1 MRPVGSAPQWEAEPD
16 YTSDQYL
23 ALEEAQYLKW
33 ADEGERQDFSE
44 GIAPMAEAF
53 ILSFNNGQADAYSN
67 A

>member
-1 MRPVGSAPQWEAEPD
+1 
-16 YTSDQYL
+16 L